1 MNDTRAART
10 ERLDRAL
17 EALIRRMGLETRL
30 ARQRVLSEWD
40 RVVGPEIAARARPV
54 RLSGSE
60 LVVAVEHAGWAQQ
73 LAFFKAGIIRDLNRA
88 VGSELVRD
96 IRFVHGRPPRRAAG
110 NRPAAKG
117 AAGPGPDPTGPV
129 AGEGMPPGAE
139 APAQVVASLGKL
151 RDAEVRKAA
160 ARWLA
165 AAWRRQQRARLQG
178 WPVCTRCGCPFRPA
192 GQHAAPEER
201 VCPACRAAEEER
213 LRRQV
218 RALLR
223 REPWLAYPEVETAL
237 KRAAPAGSL
246 PRLYREE
253 RAALLAEWRSQLR
266 ACALR
271 LRAGESPPPAA
282 RHQLLAYVM
291 LRAGL
296 PPDRLDPGTVRETLG
311 PGLQILYDHF
321 FGQPR
326 RDG

>member
-1 MNDTRAART
+1 MNDTRAAHT

-17 EALIRRMGLETRL
+17 EALIRRMGLEARL

-73 LAFFKAGIIRDLNRA
+73 LAFFKAGIIKDLNRA

-96 IRFVHGRPPRRAAG
+96 IRFVHGRSPGRAAG
-110 NRPAAKG
+110 NRPEPAG
-117 AAGPGPDPTGPV
+117 AAGPGPDRAGPV
-129 AGEGMPPGAE
+129 SGGGVAPAGE

-151 RDAEVRKAA
+151 RDAEVRTA
-160 ARWLA
+160 ARRWLV
-165 AAWRRQQRARLQG
+165 AAWQRRQRARLQG

-213 LRRQV
+213 LRRRV

-223 REPWLAYPEVETAL
+223 REPWLAYPEVERAL
-237 KRAAPAGSL
+237 VGTAPAGAL
-246 PRLYREE
+246 ARLYREE

-271 LRAGESPPPAA
+271 LRAGESPPPGA
-282 RHQLLAYVM
+282 RQQLLAYVM

-296 PPDRLDPGTVRETLG
+296 PPDRLEPGTVRETLG

-326 RDG
+326 RDA